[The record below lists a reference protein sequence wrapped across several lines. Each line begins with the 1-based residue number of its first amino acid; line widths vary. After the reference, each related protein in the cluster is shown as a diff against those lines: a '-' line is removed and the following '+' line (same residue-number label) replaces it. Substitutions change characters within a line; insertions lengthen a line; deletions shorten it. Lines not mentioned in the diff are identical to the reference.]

1 MQVLN
6 RILDLI
12 ESTTPAKRSAVRE
25 IYLAQFGAELIP
37 CCEAK
42 YLQQPAADYRAD
54 LVRFVLRYA
63 RADDRALR
71 LARSALQDRS
81 RTVRHNGCALFAY
94 SLKRSALEDLRP
106 LLSHKDSATAG
117 DAQRA
122 IDAVTSG
129 NQNRFYPAYSS
140 WGVPPD
146 DPDQPKRESVDQAI
160 VAGAPE
166 LVAALREI
174 LGDLYQRWRP

>member
-1 MQVLN
+1 MQVIN

-12 ESTTPAKRSAVRE
+12 ESTTPAKRSAIRE

-37 CCEAK
+37 CCAAK

-94 SLKRSALEDLRP
+94 SLKRSALED
-106 LLSHKDSATAG
+106 
-117 DAQRA
+117 
-122 IDAVTSG
+122 
-129 NQNRFYPAYSS
+129 PA
-140 WGVPPD
+140 
-146 DPDQPKRESVDQAI
+146 
-160 VAGAPE
+160 
-166 LVAALREI
+166 L
-174 LGDLYQRWRP
+174 